1 MMGLMRPRKNHLDS
15 LAVGLLLTCFVFWG
29 FQQVLVKAT
38 LAEIAPVFQ
47 ASLRFAGAT
56 LLLLLWCRM
65 RGVALWQ
72 RDGSLS
78 AGLLA
83 GGLFACEFACLFV
96 GLQYSAASRLTVF
109 LYTSPLWVAL
119 LLPWVVKSERLS
131 RVQWLGLAFAFSAV
145 VFTLREGFVTPGQPL
160 QWLGDLL
167 GLLAGMF
174 WGLTTVVIRSSTLS
188 RVSPEKLLFYQVALS
203 ALALPLVSLGLGEAW
218 GWHWSAFATTSMLLQ
233 AGIGAFVSYLVWM
246 WILGHYPATKV
257 SVFAFLTPVFAL
269 MFGALWLGEAV
280 TPALLAALALV
291 AVGIVLVNRP
301 SQQRA

>member
-131 RVQWLGLAFAFSAV
+131 R
-145 VFTLREGFVTPGQPL
+145 EGFVTPGQPL

-218 GWHWSAFATTSMLLQ
+218 SWHWSAFATTSMLLQ